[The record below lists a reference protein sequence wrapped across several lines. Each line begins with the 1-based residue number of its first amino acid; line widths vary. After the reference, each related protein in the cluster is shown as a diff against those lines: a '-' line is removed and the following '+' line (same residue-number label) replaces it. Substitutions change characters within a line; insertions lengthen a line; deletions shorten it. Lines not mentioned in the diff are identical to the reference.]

1 MKVFW
6 AFLIASCSG
15 CWFFFGVL
23 ESYSIHQFISG
34 NIPILDI
41 MNEHGGDFVVTAVI
55 QSLPFGT
62 LFLIIFLILMIVYLA
77 SHMDAVAYSVAA
89 TSTRNLKEGEDPSRH
104 IKLFWCGILT
114 LIPLAILY
122 TNAPLQTIKTSAVLT
137 GLPFLIILLITVY
150 GFVKWLFDDYGKVP
164 AHIIDTHVIKQPFDE

>member
-1 MKVFW
+1 
-6 AFLIASCSG
+6 
-15 CWFFFGVL
+15 
-23 ESYSIHQFISG
+23 
-34 NIPILDI
+34 

-55 QSLPFGT
+55 QSLPFGA

-89 TSTRNLKEGEDPSRH
+89 TSTRNLKEREDPSRH